1 MSEDPDL
8 ERRLEAMF
16 ASTRPRPGF
25 EDELWRRIEARRP
38 WHQRLGRR
46 FQPALRYAPALAT
59 LLVVALGVTW
69 FANSFHGSVTGS
81 PSATSAGAPAYGSEK
96 ASSFG

>member
-16 ASTRPRPGF
+16 ASARPRTGF
-25 EDELWRRIEARRP
+25 EEDLWRRIEARRP

-59 LLVVALGVTW
+59 LLVVAL
-69 FANSFHGSVTGS
+69 SFESIPRSWAHR
-81 PSATSAGAPAYGSEK
+81 PWARRAPK
-96 ASSFG
+96 RSS